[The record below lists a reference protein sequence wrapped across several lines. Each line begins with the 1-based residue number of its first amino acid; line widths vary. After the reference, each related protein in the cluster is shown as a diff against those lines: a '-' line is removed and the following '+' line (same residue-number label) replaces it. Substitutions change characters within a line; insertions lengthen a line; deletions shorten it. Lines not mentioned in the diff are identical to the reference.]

1 MVSEERLQETAKLQ
15 QVLASTV
22 GVAEHPSGLAT
33 VHASAHGELRAV
45 YLHPALLN
53 QGHVAVGQVVTETAL
68 LATSAA
74 VQTSFNEIAKSLG
87 DGMAMVVEGI
97 AGDAPFR
104 SGPPVAEPVAAPP
117 PPQQA
122 PARRTRQPVDDD
134 DEDAF
139 FQDPF
144 GRR

>member
-1 MVSEERLQETAKLQ
+1 MVSEERLRETSRLQE
-15 QVLASTV
+15 VLASTV

-33 VHASAHGELRAV
+33 VHASARGELRAV

-53 QGHVAVGQVVTETAL
+53 QGHVAVGQVVTETAA

-87 DGMAMVVEGI
+87 DGMAMVIEGI

-104 SGPPVAEPVAAPP
+104 SGAVAPASVEASPP
-117 PPQQA
+117 PP
-122 PARRTRQPVDDD
+122 PARRPRPPVEDE

>member
-1 MVSEERLQETAKLQ
+1 MVSEERLRETAKLRH
-15 QVLASTV
+15 VLATTV
-22 GVAEHPSGLAT
+22 GVAEHPSGMAT
-33 VHASAHGELRAV
+33 VHATARGELRAV

-53 QGHVAVGQVVTETAL
+53 QGHVAVGRIVTETAS
-68 LATSAA
+68 LAVSAA

-87 DGMAMVVEGI
+87 DGMAMVIEAI

-104 SGPPVAEPVAAPP
+104 QADIPVAAPAAAPP
-117 PPQQA
+117 PP
-122 PARRTRQPVDDD
+122 ARRARPPAPVDDE

>member
-15 QVLASTV
+15 QVLAATV
-22 GVAEHPSGLAT
+22 GVAEHPSGMAT
-33 VHASAHGELRAV
+33 VHASAQGELRAV
-45 YLHPALLN
+45 YLHPQLLN
-53 QGHVAVGQVVTETAL
+53 QGHVAVGQIVTETA
-68 LATSAA
+68 AMAVSSA

-87 DGMAMVVEGI
+87 DGMAMVIEGI

-104 SGPPVAEPVAAPP
+104 SAAVPVEPPAAP
-117 PPQQA
+117 A
-122 PARRTRQPVDDD
+122 PARRPRPPVDDE

>member
-1 MVSEERLQETAKLQ
+1 VVSEERLQETAKLQ

-33 VHASAHGELRAV
+33 VHASARGELRAV

-53 QGHVAVGQVVTETAL
+53 QGHVAVGQIVTETAR

-104 SGPPVAEPVAAPP
+104 SGPPVVEPVAAPP
-117 PPQQA
+117 PA
-122 PARRTRQPVDDD
+122 PARRSRPPVDDD